1 MNTIQ
6 KFEFAK
12 QLIDFEVENG
22 NVMINATQMAKTFGK
37 RIDFFLKTDHANEF
51 IKVMELTPF
60 GGSSTPLKR
69 HEIVKTRNGVNT
81 FFHRIL
87 ALKFAAWLSPEFE
100 LWVYA
105 KIDEILYD
113 YYRRL
118 EESLKRSAE
127 RITEIE
133 KLEEDLNALPEF
145 QKLERLKFEERQE
158 KNKRAKENR
167 NQLEMFKEISE

>member
-1 MNTIQ
+1 MNIQ
-6 KFEFAK
+6 KFEFK
-12 QLIDFEVENG
+12 KELIDFEVENG
-22 NVMINATQMAKTFGK
+22 NVMVNATQMAKAFEK
-37 RIDFFLKTDHANEF
+37 RIDHFLRSDHAQAF
-51 IKVMELTPF
+51 IKVLQFTPY
-60 GGSSTPLKR
+60 GGNSAPLKYD
-69 HEIVKTRNGVNT
+69 EIVKTRGQLGT
-81 FFHRIL
+81 FMHRLL

-118 EESLKRSAE
+118 EESLKRSAD
-127 RITEIE
+127 RISQIE

-167 NQLEMFKEISE
+167 NQLEMFKETAL